1 MIVIEKENAA
11 DAAAIEHLLN
21 IGFGGDRLSKT
32 VYKLRQG
39 ASVPS
44 LSLVARTR
52 YDAKVG
58 ASIRFW
64 RCDVENGSD
73 KTLPAIVL
81 GPLVVDPALQGK
93 GLGRTLVARALE
105 EADQEGW
112 KLCLVVGE
120 ASYYSP
126 YGFVLAE
133 SYGFELPGPV
143 DQPRFQVRAA
153 PDLLKSLAAEPMAR
167 KVLPWSGKASGVEG
181 AKAAFRAA

>member
-11 DAAAIEHLLN
+11 DAAAIESLLN
-21 IGFGGDRLSKT
+21 SGFGEERLSKT

-39 ASVPS
+39 PSVPS
-44 LSLVARTR
+44 LSLVARTGF
-52 YDAKVG
+52 DAKIG

-64 RCDVENGSD
+64 RCDVENGD
-73 KTLPAIVL
+73 TVMPAVVL

-112 KLCLVVGE
+112 DLCLVVGE

-133 SYGFELPGPV
+133 PYGFELPGPV

-153 PDLLKSLAAEPMAR
+153 PNLLQSLADKPIIR
-167 KVLPWSGKASGVEG
+167 KVLPRSGKTSDVQGARGASC
-181 AKAAFRAA
+181 AA

>member
-1 MIVIEKENAA
+1 MIVIEKETAA
-11 DAAAIEHLLN
+11 DAAAIESLLD
-21 IGFGGDRLSKT
+21 IGFGAGRLSKT
-32 VYKLRQG
+32 VYTLRQG
-39 ASVPS
+39 PSVPS
-44 LSLVARTR
+44 LSLVARTGF
-52 YDAKVG
+52 DAKLG
-58 ASIRFW
+58 ASVRFW
-64 RCDVENGSD
+64 RCDVKTGDDE
-73 KTLPAIVL
+73 TLPALIL

-112 KLCLVVGE
+112 DLCLVVGE

-133 SYGFELPGPV
+133 PYGFELPGPV

-153 PDLLKSLAAEPMAR
+153 PDLLQGLAEEPMVR

-181 AKAAFRAA
+181 AKDAFRAA

>member
-1 MIVIEKENAA
+1 MIVIEKETAA
-11 DAAAIEHLLN
+11 DAAAIESLLD
-21 IGFGGDRLSKT
+21 IGFGADRLSKT

-39 ASVPS
+39 PSVPS
-44 LSLVARTR
+44 LSLVARTDF
-52 YDAKVG
+52 DAKVG

-64 RCDVENGSD
+64 CCDVKNRD
-73 KTLPAIVL
+73 KILPALVL

-112 KLCLVVGE
+112 DLCLVVGE

-126 YGFVLAE
+126 YSFVLAE
-133 SYGFELPGPV
+133 SYGFKLPGPV

-153 PDLLKSLAAEPMAR
+153 PDLLQSLAAEPMVR
-167 KVLPWSGKASGVEG
+167 KVLPWSGKATGVEG
-181 AKAAFRAA
+181 AWAASRAA

>member
-11 DAAAIEHLLN
+11 DAAAIESLLN
-21 IGFGGDRLSKT
+21 IGFGEDRLSKT

-39 ASVPS
+39 PSVPS
-44 LSLVARTR
+44 LSLVARTGF
-52 YDAKVG
+52 DAKLG

-64 RCDVENGSD
+64 RCDVENGD
-73 KTLPAIVL
+73 EILPALVL

-112 KLCLVVGE
+112 DLCLVVGE

-133 SYGFELPGPV
+133 PYGFELPGPV

-153 PDLLKSLAAEPMAR
+153 PDLLRSLAEEPMAR
-167 KVLPWSGKASGVEG
+167 KVLPWSGTASGVEESG
-181 AKAAFRAA
+181 DASCAA

>member
-1 MIVIEKENAA
+1 MIVIEKENTA
-11 DAAAIEHLLN
+11 DAAAIESLLD
-21 IGFGGDRLSKT
+21 IGFGAGRLSKT
-32 VYKLRQG
+32 VYTLRQG
-39 ASVPS
+39 PSVPS
-44 LSLVARTR
+44 LSLVARTGF
-52 YDAKVG
+52 DAKVG

-64 RCDVENGSD
+64 RCDVESGD
-73 KTLPAIVL
+73 EILPALVL

-112 KLCLVVGE
+112 DLCLVVGE

-133 SYGFELPGPV
+133 PYGFELPGPV

-153 PDLLKSLAAEPMAR
+153 PDRLQSLAEEPMVR
-167 KVLPWSGKASGVEG
+167 KVLPWSGTASGVEG
-181 AKAAFRAA
+181 AKDASCAA

>member
-11 DAAAIEHLLN
+11 DAAAIESLLN
-21 IGFGGDRLSKT
+21 IGFGEDRLSKT

-39 ASVPS
+39 PSVPS
-44 LSLVARTR
+44 LSLVARTGF
-52 YDAKVG
+52 DAKLG

-64 RCDVENGSD
+64 RCEVENGD
-73 KTLPAIVL
+73 DVLPALVL
-81 GPLVVDPALQGK
+81 GPLVVDPLLQGK

-112 KLCLVVGE
+112 ELCLVVGE

-133 SYGFELPGPV
+133 PYGFELPGPV

-153 PDLLKSLAAEPMAR
+153 PDLLQSLMEKPMAR
-167 KVLPWSGKASGVEG
+167 KVLPWSGRASGVEG
-181 AKAAFRAA
+181 AGDASCAA